1 MLAVPAALLNRK
13 ALAYYMA
20 RDRLKQKDLQIG
32 NEKIP
37 AYTYQ
42 PFLCEIILSQENHI
56 KRVDLPTKLA
66 YGFGAV
72 ANGAKS
78 NGFNYLLLFYYSQVI
93 GLRADLV
100 SLGIMIALIFDAFS
114 DPFVGYV
121 SDNFHSRL
129 GRRHPFMYAAG
140 LPVAVAYYF
149 LWAPPDWDQSS
160 LFLYFVCM
168 AILIRTLITF
178 YEIPA
183 TALVAELT
191 EDYDERTEMMSFRY
205 FFGWWGGLTMA
216 VLNYLVFLPES
227 KGGLEYVEGWTNY
240 GLVASVLIFISIY
253 VSSFGTHRHIPN
265 LKQPPPRARFNL
277 RRTAQELRETLS
289 NRSFFALFLSALF
302 VAVAGGVSA
311 ALSIYFSR
319 HFWEF
324 TSTQIGYMNL
334 PYFLSALLALFF
346 APAVSRILGKKTG
359 AILVFGLAVA
369 LAPLPYILR
378 MVGWFPENSTSE
390 LFWLLLAFNSFEV
403 MLMIMASS
411 LIAAMIADVV
421 EDSELKTGRRSEG
434 IFFAANSFAQKAVNG
449 FGVVVAGQILAF
461 IQFPTQAKPG
471 DVPPEILFDLAYF
484 YVPVLMVFYLTAVGA
499 LSLYKINR
507 EDHSDNLRLLSKN
520 AAKG

>member
-1 MLAVPAALLNRK
+1 MLIINSLSRC
-13 ALAYYMA
+13 
-20 RDRLKQKDLQIG
+20 D
-32 NEKIP
+32 
-37 AYTYQ
+37 
-42 PFLCEIILSQENHI
+42 IILSIENNP
-56 KRVDLPTKLA
+56 RRLDLTTKLA

-72 ANGAKS
+72 ASGAKS

-121 SDNFHSRL
+121 SDNFHSSL

-140 LPVAVAYYF
+140 LPVAAAYYF
-149 LWAPPDWDQSS
+149 LWSPPDWDQTS
-160 LFLYFVCM
+160 LFLYFVSM

-227 KGGLEYVEGWTNY
+227 KGGLEYIDGWQNY
-240 GLVASVLIFISIY
+240 GLAASVIIFISIY
-253 VSSFGTHRHIPN
+253 LSAIGTHRYIPY
-265 LKQPPPRARFNL
+265 LKQPPPRAPFNL
-277 RRTAQELRETLS
+277 SRTASELKETLS
-289 NRSFFALFLSALF
+289 NRSFFALFCSALF
-302 VAVAGGVSA
+302 VAVAAGVSA

-324 TSTQIGYMNL
+324 TSAQIGYLNL

-346 APAVSRILGKKTG
+346 APAVSRSLGKKAG
-359 AILVFGLAVA
+359 AITVFGLAVV
-369 LAPLPYILR
+369 LAPMPYVLR
-378 MVGWFPENSTSE
+378 MTNWFPENHTSE
-390 LFWLLLAFNSFEV
+390 LFWTLMAFNSLEV
-403 MLMIMASS
+403 MLMIMSSS

-449 FGVVVAGQILAF
+449 FGVMVAGQILAF
-461 IQFPTQAKPG
+461 IQFPALAKPG
-471 DVPPEILFDLAYF
+471 EVPPEIIYDLAFF
-484 YVPVLMVFYLTAVGA
+484 YVPVLMFFYLAAVA
-499 LSLYKINR
+499 VLSLYRINR
-507 EDHSDNLRLLSKN
+507 RDHSENLRRLSKSSSQQN
-520 AAKG
+520 